1 MPERPTTGQPTAPSL
16 RSAVERRS
24 RPVLAWLT
32 QRPSWLLPLTS
43 VLLLLGGLLAPPA
56 AGMPLLFALAA
67 LLGWLTYLSWPKV
80 AGGGRLMRV
89 AVVAGL
95 LALALSRLA

>member
-1 MPERPTTGQPTAPSL
+1 MPERPTTDRPTAPSL

-24 RPVLAWLT
+24 LPALTWLT
-32 QRPSWLLPLTS
+32 RRPSWLLPLAS
-43 VLLLLGGLLAPPA
+43 VLLLLGGLLVPPA
-56 AGMPLLFALAA
+56 AGVPLLLVLAA

-95 LALALSRLA
+95 VALALSRLA